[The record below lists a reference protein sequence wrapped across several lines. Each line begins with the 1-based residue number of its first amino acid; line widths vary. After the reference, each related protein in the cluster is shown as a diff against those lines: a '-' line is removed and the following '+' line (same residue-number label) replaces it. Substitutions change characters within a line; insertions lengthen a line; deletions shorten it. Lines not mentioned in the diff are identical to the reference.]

1 MEARK
6 MPGTI
11 YLDAEPN
18 QRQMEATSG
27 SWENA
32 ALVNVGEGVRARCRP
47 IFSAKKSHGLL
58 ADPSTDCFA
67 DHGLSFGPKD

>member
-1 MEARK
+1 

-18 QRQMEATSG
+18 QRQMEAATG

-32 ALVNVGEGVRARCRP
+32 QLFEVGEGVRARFRP
-47 IFSAKKSHGLL
+47 IFSTKKSQGPLS
-58 ADPSTDCFA
+58 DPSTDCFA
-67 DHGLSFGPKD
+67 DHGLSFGPKE